1 MTVKKDECALF
12 YHIFLFLVP
21 VGLIQNNIIKICW
34 YGMLACSMAVILL
47 NVIAQK
53 RHIMK
58 GVLPYMLFYLLFQT
72 IATYKSNGNWKY
84 GVCTLIVVCTFIIFI
99 QVQVELDFGRLLTVL
114 DIAIEVQILMELI
127 LYIFGIDFLQS
138 LACSYLYY
146 CVWGTLHLV
155 RLQDRGKRDLH
166 IYFIS
171 FLYLF
176 AFFIVPEIN
185 TDGTVNYEWTFF
197 IVLAFMCS
205 LYFFRKLTY
214 KMWKTLNINTIYLYI
229 LGFNIM
235 FVIVQNFTKIP
246 GINYILHNVMGKDIT
261 LTGRTS
267 IWAMAKGLIMRN
279 PVWGYG
285 AGFAPLVKNTD
296 YWTNWM
302 GVHGPHNQFLAVCL
316 AGGFVTLTVYLIMI
330 YMSTHSLQKYKR
342 NPKSI
347 IICMGLFVSY
357 IELSLTYRNILNC
370 IPLFALFVISN
381 NMANLVNKENR

>member
-246 GINYILHNVMGKDIT
+246 GINYILGE
-261 LTGRTS
+261 LCR
-267 IWAMAKGLIMRN
+267 
-279 PVWGYG
+279 
-285 AGFAPLVKNTD
+285 
-296 YWTNWM
+296 
-302 GVHGPHNQFLAVCL
+302 
-316 AGGFVTLTVYLIMI
+316 VYEEAAD
-330 YMSTHSLQKYKR
+330 R
-342 NPKSI
+342 
-347 IICMGLFVSY
+347 G
-357 IELSLTYRNILNC
+357 ILNA
-370 IPLFALFVISN
+370 IEPHTTSLYLALGKRLWFSQSTAVQCKITHKADWDMFEGYLLLQEKRAEENKKKSGGT
-381 NMANLVNKENR
+381 VNDYL